1 VWKYLVCDKGLRLP
15 KSLLHVIDTV
25 SFFNFRPAER
35 VHGSSVA
42 MNLDLTFSRQVSISP
57 TFYMQL
63 FCTKVFC
70 TVFSANSL
78 ALYFFGKIILAQK
91 LLAKCFWNWRQV
103 SISQTCLRVAF
114 TCADPKSAK
123 RQSHHQCLFALLWS
137 LCVKTDHK
145 MLTKF
150 TTDLKVWP
158 ICQCNEDLT
167 MKCTGVTY
175 KMRFFRFC
183 YFWWK
188 LHN

>member
-1 VWKYLVCDKGLRLP
+1 LGLETRSSKLSNYCNIFVTKYWVWKYLVCDKGLRLP

-123 RQSHHQCLFALLWS
+123 KTVTSSVSFCAFVIFVCKNWS
-137 LCVKTDHK
+137 
-145 MLTKF
+145 
-150 TTDLKVWP
+150 
-158 ICQCNEDLT
+158 
-167 MKCTGVTY
+167 
-175 KMRFFRFC
+175 
-183 YFWWK
+183 
-188 LHN
+188 